1 MGRIKTSF
9 VKHVGRD
16 IFERHANEFTT
27 DFHKNKEIINKYA
40 FFVSKRMKNIVAGYI
55 TAMKKQQQKAS

>member
-16 IFERHANEFTT
+16 IFEKHADEFTN
-27 DFHKNKEIINKYA
+27 DFNKNKGVIKKYA
-40 FFVSKRMKNIVAGYI
+40 YFVSKRMKNIVIGYI
-55 TAMKKQQQKAS
+55 TAIKKQQQKAS